1 MEKYLPYL
9 EDEENR
15 IIRIDVT
22 AENWEENKLLAKDMG
37 IEIDKPKYVKN
48 WFEKG
53 GINIWNTNL

>member
-9 EDEENR
+9 EDEENK

-37 IEIDKPKYVKN
+37 IEIDKPKYVKCV
-48 WFEKG
+48 KL
-53 GINIWNTNL
+53 I